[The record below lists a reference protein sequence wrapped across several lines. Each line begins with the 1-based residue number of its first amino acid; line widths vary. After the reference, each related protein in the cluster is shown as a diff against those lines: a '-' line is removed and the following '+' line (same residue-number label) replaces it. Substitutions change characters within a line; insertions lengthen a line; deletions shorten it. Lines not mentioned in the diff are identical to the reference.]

1 MRFDRK
7 PKAPSCCRSKIDL
20 IALVGR
26 LRYVTR
32 ASVPEIH
39 AELVRR
45 GVMISERSVTNLL
58 DRYDELVA
66 TAMTDPGHL
75 RTRFADQGRVVLAID
90 GLQPEVGHEVL
101 WVIRD
106 CLSGTV
112 VLARALL
119 SSTAADLKPL
129 LCQAA
134 ESVGVPVTGVVSDG
148 QRSIRIAV
156 AKALPGVPHQLCHFH
171 YLREAAHPIFE
182 ADRHAKKE
190 LKKRIRGIRPIE
202 RAVEGRQDAEADLV
216 QGYCAAVRSA
226 VTDDGRAPLDAGG
239 LKLKARLEAVADSLQ
254 RVDKKGGPPS
264 QSRI

>member
-1 MRFDRK
+1 MTTQGAIVLPQQEFGL
-7 PKAPSCCRSKIDL
+7 DL

-66 TAMTDPGHL
+66 TAMTDPDHL
-75 RTRFADQGRVVLAID
+75 RARFADQGRVVLAID

-119 SSTAADLKPL
+119 SSTAADLTPL

-134 ESVGVPVTGVVSDG
+134 ESVGVPVTGSDG

-156 AKALPGVPHQLCHFH
+156 ALPGVPHQLSTICA
-171 YLREAAHPIFE
+171 R
-182 ADRHAKKE
+182 R
-190 LKKRIRGIRPIE
+190 RIRSSRPTP
-202 RAVEGRQDAEADLV
+202 RK
-216 QGYCAAVRSA
+216 S
-226 VTDDGRAPLDAGG
+226 
-239 LKLKARLEAVADSLQ
+239 
-254 RVDKKGGPPS
+254 
-264 QSRI
+264 

>member
-1 MRFDRK
+1 
-7 PKAPSCCRSKIDL
+7 
-20 IALVGR
+20 
-26 LRYVTR
+26 
-32 ASVPEIH
+32 
-39 AELVRR
+39 
-45 GVMISERSVTNLL
+45 MISERSVLL

-66 TAMTDPGHL
+66 TTDPGHL
-75 RTRFADQGRVVLAID
+75 RARFADQGRVVLAID

-119 SSTAADLKPL
+119 SSTAADLTPL

-182 ADRHAKKE
+182 AHAKKE

-202 RAVEGRQDAEADLV
+202 RAVEG
-216 QGYCAAVRSA
+216 C
-226 VTDDGRAPLDAGG
+226 
-239 LKLKARLEAVADSLQ
+239 
-254 RVDKKGGPPS
+254 
-264 QSRI
+264 

>member
-1 MRFDRK
+1 L
-7 PKAPSCCRSKIDL
+7 A
-20 IALVGR
+20 GR

-75 RTRFADQGRVVLAID
+75 RARLADQGRVVLAID

-148 QRSIRIAV
+148 QRSIRTAV
-156 AKALPGVPHQLCHFH
+156 ARALPGVPHQLCHFH

-202 RAVEGRQDAEADLV
+202 RAVEGRQDADADLV
-216 QGYCAAVRSA
+216 HGYCAAVRSA

-254 RVDKKGGPPS
+254 RVDEKGGPPS
-264 QSRI
+264 RSRT

>member
-1 MRFDRK
+1 
-7 PKAPSCCRSKIDL
+7 
-20 IALVGR
+20 
-26 LRYVTR
+26 
-32 ASVPEIH
+32 
-39 AELVRR
+39 
-45 GVMISERSVTNLL
+45 VMISERSVLL

-66 TAMTDPGHL
+66 TTDPGHL
-75 RTRFADQGRVVLAID
+75 RARFAGRVVLAID

-119 SSTAADLKPL
+119 SSTAADLTPL

-171 YLREAAHPIFE
+171 SLREAAHPIFE
-182 ADRHAKKE
+182 AHAKKE

-202 RAVEGRQDAEADLV
+202 RAVEG
-216 QGYCAAVRSA
+216 C
-226 VTDDGRAPLDAGG
+226 
-239 LKLKARLEAVADSLQ
+239 
-254 RVDKKGGPPS
+254 
-264 QSRI
+264 